1 MDSGYDFEYIYSD
14 IINKFSGIPIIAYN
28 PRKSYAPPVGLDDE
42 FNPIC
47 SAGYKLVYWGKDRNH
62 LKFRYPHALG
72 KCNCSFGM
80 NWCSSSNYGYTL
92 KINYK
97 ENPRVYSYPLRSS
110 SEWKN
115 QYNKRTSVERC
126 NSRLKKYLN
135 LDNIRSKGIKK
146 AKVYALLN
154 CISLVAGTIALNTSK
169 SLNNAA

>member
-1 MDSGYDFEYIYSD
+1 
-14 IINKFSGIPIIAYN
+14 
-28 PRKSYAPPVGLDDE
+28 
-42 FNPIC
+42 
-47 SAGYKLVYWGKDRNH
+47 
-62 LKFRYPHALG
+62 
-72 KCNCSFGM
+72 M